1 MVLAR
6 NLLSDMRPMWVGNHL
21 VQVDHDEKAMY
32 DLAEEIVTNL
42 SYEGLFNLDFK
53 KDSKSGKIYIL
64 EMNIRQGRTFYYS
77 TLGGVNLIKI
87 ATDDLILGKSV
98 SERTKRPF
106 MLTAINKDVAR
117 SHVDPSLLEEFDK
130 KERNENSAIH
140 IINKADDG
148 FMRSLK
154 VKEALKRQE
163 KELFD

>member
-1 MVLAR
+1 M
-6 NLLSDMRPMWVGNHL
+6 D
-21 VQVDHDEKAMY
+21 QVDHDEKAMY
-32 DLAEEIVTNL
+32 DLAEEIVTKI

-53 KDSKSGKIYIL
+53 KDSRSGKIYIL

-87 ATDDLILGKSV
+87 ATDDLILGKSAN
-98 SERTKRPF
+98 ERTKRPF

-117 SHVDPSLLEEFDK
+117 SHVDPALLEEFDK

-140 IINKADDG
+140 IINKMDDG